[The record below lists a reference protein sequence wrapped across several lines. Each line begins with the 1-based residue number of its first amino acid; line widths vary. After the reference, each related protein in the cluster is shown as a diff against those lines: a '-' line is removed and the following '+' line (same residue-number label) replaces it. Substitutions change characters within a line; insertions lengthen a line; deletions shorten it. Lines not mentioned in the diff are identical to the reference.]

1 MNRSLVAR
9 VLPLIVI
16 FCGFALRLYRLG
28 ANSLWY
34 DETVSLLLARSD
46 LTELLRH
53 TAGDIH
59 PPLYYL
65 LLHFWGQLVG
75 WSEFSSAFL
84 SLWFGVVLIAFVY
97 RVAREWFAPI
107 ALFASFLVAI
117 SPYNIWYSQ
126 EVRMYTLGATLGLLS
141 VFFLR
146 RMVVQRKWFTR
157 DLFAYVIFTVL
168 GIYTLYY
175 FVFLIVFEWVYFGLV
190 VWRGMSDPATALRA
204 GSRWRTGDGRGA
216 TALLVPFVLS
226 QVALVLL
233 YLPWLPIAFRQ
244 ATDPPVPPW
253 RQFVALPQVL
263 LESFSALVF
272 GQSVNPTVVFPLLAV
287 MGIGIGI
294 VLVMSAAGRRL
305 DWRLKIGDWRLDD
318 GHRKSKIENPISP
331 WFLFSYTFVPLAAI
345 FLFSLWKPLY
355 HVRYIFTYSPAFYML
370 VAYTLYVVGN
380 MLLGWHLRTSKAAA
394 TVGVIVTAL
403 LGVVFLGTIAYSLN
417 NFWCDPQHSDC
428 DPQYAD
434 DDLRGAVGF
443 IADHWRPGDV
453 ILVNAGYAY
462 PAIAYYFPGETRRER
477 LTSYQPSDTTSDPPL
492 VLETGSIGGAA
503 NLGWD
508 DPRSDFYATTVEET
522 RAALDR
528 VFAAHPR
535 VWLLRIYDTV
545 VDPNGVIRQYLN
557 EHGTL
562 IEDRGFTGESQ
573 VRVQGYLTNLP
584 ENVPSN
590 AIAKDDAFGER
601 VKLVGVELSSSA
613 LHAGDFYDVVLY
625 WRLSDSVNYNY
636 QLSVQVLDSLG
647 GVVAQQDETPLGEA
661 LPMTRWRVGQIY
673 REPVRISLSK
683 TLTAGDY
690 TVIAKLYNLRDGAVL
705 GQPVTLGGLK
715 LIP

>member
-1 MNRSLVAR
+1 MNRSLVSHI
-9 VLPLIVI
+9 LPFIAI

-46 LTELLRH
+46 VAELIRH

-59 PPLYYL
+59 PPFYYL
-65 LLHFWGQLVG
+65 LLHFWGQLAG

-84 SLWFGVVLIAFVY
+84 SLGFGVVLIALVY

-107 ALFASFLVAI
+107 ALFASFLVAL

-126 EVRMYTLGATLGLLS
+126 EVRMYTLGATLGWLA
-141 VFFLR
+141 VFFFR
-146 RMVVQRKWFTR
+146 RMLEQRRWFSR
-157 DLFAYVIFTVL
+157 NFFAYMIFTVL

-175 FVFLIVFEWVYFGLV
+175 FVFLIVFEWVYFGYV
-190 VWRGMSDPATALRA
+190 VWRGATSDGR
-204 GSRWRTGDGRGA
+204 RRTGDGRGA
-216 TALLVPFVLS
+216 TDLLVTFVLS

-272 GQSVNPTVVFPLLAV
+272 GQAVNPTVVLPLLAV
-287 MGIGIGI
+287 MGIGI

-318 GHRKSKIENPISP
+318 GNRKSKILNPISP

-380 MLLGWHLRTSKAAA
+380 MLLGWRLRTSKAVA
-394 TVGVIVTAL
+394 TAGVIVTAL
-403 LGVVFLGTIAYSLN
+403 LGVVFLGMIAYSLN

-462 PAIAYYFPGETRRER
+462 PAIAYYFPEETKRER
-477 LTSYQPSDTTSDPPL
+477 LTSYQLSDTTSDPPL

-503 NLGWD
+503 NLGWG
-508 DPRSDFYATTVEET
+508 DPRSDFYATTSEET

-528 VFAAHPR
+528 VFASHPR

-545 VDPNGVIRQYLN
+545 VDPAGVIRQYLR

-562 IEDRGFTGESQ
+562 IEERGFTGESQ
-573 VRVQGYLTNLP
+573 VRVQGYLTDLP

-601 VKLVGVELSSSA
+601 VKLIGVELPLSA
-613 LHAGDFYDVVLY
+613 LHAGNFYDVVLY
-625 WRLSDSVNYNY
+625 WTLSDAVNYNY
-636 QLSVQVLDSLG
+636 QLSVQILDSSG

-673 REPVRISLSK
+673 REPVRITLSK
-683 TLTAGDY
+683 ILTAGDY
-690 TVIAKLYNLRDGAVL
+690 TVIAKLYTLRDNAVL
-705 GQPVTLGGLK
+705 GQPVKLGVLK